1 MEYVFSAATQAL
13 LISGQLVQ
21 VISKTGQPLPIVR
34 DPLTGRFVEI
44 AKAVYSSTTGSQGFL
59 DSQGSLGSLAQ
70 LIGGGPIQPLV
81 TATQLISAPVQ
92 MLQTHMGFRKTYK
105 KLDAVQAS
113 IQVLQNSVG
122 VLQATTALIGV
133 GTVAGLV
140 LSAVN
145 LHQTLKLREDV
156 KQLRLEV
163 KDGFIDMKKA
173 LKDQGAEI
181 IQRIDQVAQDVKFEM
196 HRLALIKAYGQFRQA
211 TQLIKTALLIED
223 LSTRNVT
230 LGNAQL
236 LLANALANYNEP
248 HLLEATSAAGHL
260 RRVECA
266 WAIEQTMAM
275 TFQLQNAPAAV
286 SDRLSHLQDKIRQ
299 DSLTVIDRCKS
310 DEELDFLFPELARI
324 HSHDLPVLES
334 WQNQVDWIHTLS
346 PDDQQLLASS
356 DIPSVDSSDGNEEP
370 VVKAEPEEQLLYESL
385 KQKSHYLSLRDQLKF
400 IMKPDLRREHESYIS
415 QQAPAS
421 GYKALAPSNW
431 QAVPDFTVANLYWY
445 FKDKEAQA

>member
-21 VISKTGQPLPIVR
+21 VVSKTGQPLPIVR
-34 DPLTGRFVEI
+34 DPLTGRFIEI

-70 LIGGGPIQPLV
+70 LLGGGPIQPLV

-92 MLQTHMGFRKTYK
+92 MLQTHMGFQKTYTM
-105 KLDAVQAS
+105 LNA
-113 IQVLQNSVG
+113 LQHSVG

-133 GTVAGLV
+133 GTVAGVV

-145 LHQTLKLREDV
+145 LHQTLKLREDI

-163 KDGFIDMKKA
+163 NDGFIDLKKA

-260 RRVECA
+260 RRVECS

-299 DSLTVIDRCKS
+299 DSLSVIERCNS
-310 DEELDFLFPELARI
+310 DEELDFLFPELTRI

-334 WQNQVDWIHTLS
+334 WQNQVDWIQTLS
-346 PDDQQLLASS
+346 PDEQQLLASS
-356 DIPSVDSSDGNEEP
+356 DISSADSSENNEEP
-370 VVKAEPEEQLLYESL
+370 TVVAEPEEQLLYENL

-400 IMKPDLRREHESYIS
+400 MVKPDLRRGHESYIS

-421 GYKALAPSNW
+421 GLKALAPSNW
-431 QAVPDFTVANLYWY
+431 QAIPDLTVANLYWY
-445 FKDKEAQA
+445 FKDKEVQA

>member
-1 MEYVFSAATQAL
+1 MLFQFAPAIQAGINSGAYEVVRNTAT
-13 LISGQLVQ
+13 GQLL
-21 VISKTGQPLPIVR
+21 GLVR
-34 DPLTGRFVEI
+34 DKATGHFVAHAVGLTTKVADLSI
-44 AKAVYSSTTGSQGFL
+44 N
-59 DSQGSLGSLAQ
+59 SLFT
-70 LIGGGPIQPLV
+70 PIQVAMGGL
-81 TATQLISAPVQ
+81 Q
-92 MLQTHMGFRKTYK
+92 MAQTHLGFQKTYRM
-105 KLDAVQAS
+105 LDA
-113 IQVLQNSVG
+113 LQNSVG

-133 GTVAGLV
+133 GTVAGVV

-163 KDGFIDMKKA
+163 KHGFIDLKQA
-173 LKDQGAEI
+173 LKNQGAEI
-181 IQRIDQVAQDVKFEM
+181 IQRIDYVAQDLKFEM
-196 HRLALIKAYGQFRQA
+196 HYLALRKAYGQFEQA
-211 TQLIKTALLIED
+211 LGLIKAALLIEE

-236 LLANALANYNEP
+236 LLANALAQYNEP
-248 HLLEATSAAGHL
+248 HLLEATCAAGHL

-275 TFQLQNAPAAV
+275 IFQLQNAPAAV

-334 WQNQVDWIHTLS
+334 WQNQVDWIQALS
-346 PDDQQLLASS
+346 PDDKQLLASS
-356 DIPSVDSSDGNEEP
+356 DIPIVDSSDGNEEP
-370 VVKAEPEEQLLYESL
+370 VVTAEPEEQLLYESL

-400 IMKPDLRREHESYIS
+400 MVKPALRRGHESYIS

>member
-1 MEYVFSAATQAL
+1 MEYVFSEATQAL
-13 LISGQLVQ
+13 LNSGKLVQ
-21 VISKTGQPLPIVR
+21 VVTKSGELLPIAR
-34 DPLTGRFVEI
+34 DVVTGRFVEI
-44 AKAVYSSTTGSQGFL
+44 AKLIGSTTAPQDFPGF
-59 DSQGSLGSLAQ
+59 LAQ

-92 MLQTHMGFRKTYK
+92 MLQTHMGFQKTYK

-113 IQVLQNSVG
+113 IQALQNSVG

-133 GTVAGLV
+133 GTVAGVV

-145 LHQTLKLREDV
+145 LHQTLKLRH
-156 KQLRLEV
+156 EV
-163 KDGFIDMKKA
+163 KDGFINLKEA
-173 LKDQGAEI
+173 LKDNGEEI
-181 IQRIDQVAQDVKFEM
+181 IQRIDQFAQDVKFEM
-196 HRLALIKAYGQFRQA
+196 HRLALSKADEQFKLALR
-211 TQLIKTALLIED
+211 LIKSAVLIED

-266 WAIEQTMAM
+266 WAIEQTMTL

-286 SDRLSHLQDKIRQ
+286 SDQLSHLQDKIRQ
-299 DSLTVIDRCKS
+299 DSLTVIDRCES
-310 DEELDFLFPELARI
+310 NEELDFLFPELTRI

-334 WQNQVDWIHTLS
+334 WQNQVDWIQTLS
-346 PDDQQLLASS
+346 PDEQQLLASS
-356 DIPSVDSSDGNEEP
+356 DISSVDSPDTSEDSA
-370 VVKAEPEEQLLYESL
+370 VVAEPEEQLLYENL
-385 KQKSHYLSLRDQLKF
+385 KEKSHYLSLRDQLKF
-400 IMKPDLRREHESYIS
+400 IVKPDLRRRHESYIS
-415 QQAPAS
+415 QKAPAS
-421 GYKALAPSNW
+421 GLKALAPSNW
-431 QAVPDFTVANLYWY
+431 QAIPDLTVANLYWY